1 MAAFSQL
8 TYLHVGPVVKEQAIN
23 DTSTTQKHRL
33 GEISRGYN
41 STDGEAEFIYLQGA
55 ASTTIGS
62 WVTYN
67 PDDWTT
73 TLLAANAIG
82 PVAVAMSANVA
93 SQYGWYMRHG
103 KVDARSADVADNG
116 KVYIDTASGVCDD
129 AVVAGDK
136 VHGAKWASND
146 DTGVAGVGGAE
157 VEIAYPF
164 VTDEST

>member
-1 MAAFSQL
+1 MAAFTQL
-8 TYLHVGPVVKEQAIN
+8 TYNHVGHGVLPQLFNE
-23 DTSTTQKHRL
+23 TSTTQKLPL
-33 GEISRGYN
+33 GTVRRGYN
-41 STDGEAEFIYLQGA
+41 ATDGEAEFIYLQGV

-67 PDDWTT
+67 TDDWST
-73 TLLAANAIG
+73 TLLVANAIG
-82 PVAVAMSANVA
+82 PVAVAYSANVA

-103 KVDARSADVADNG
+103 KADARSADVADNA

-136 VHGAKWASND
+136 VHNAKWASAD